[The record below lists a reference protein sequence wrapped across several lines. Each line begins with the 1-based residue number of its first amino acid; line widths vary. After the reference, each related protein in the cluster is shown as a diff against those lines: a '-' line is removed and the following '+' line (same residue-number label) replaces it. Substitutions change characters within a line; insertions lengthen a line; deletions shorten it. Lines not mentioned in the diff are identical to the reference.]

1 MNTGFTLEKF
11 IWVENETEQSY
22 FDRWFF
28 RFETIMKLY
37 NLDVNDPAHS
47 DEFKEFL
54 CSYGGDAM
62 VKVIL
67 NEISDFKN
75 STYVQVKQKLAK
87 YYKKDSKRYNEF
99 QFVNLKPKADDT
111 IRSYSTKLKEA
122 GRIAGY
128 NDAAINSKCVML
140 ILQHAKLTKV
150 KALCMEDETTL
161 EKLIAWE
168 AIARDIDP
176 NYTANL
182 FTDHSSTVNA
192 IHVVDQHGTRTTPK
206 LNNYSHKHNT
216 DSLHKLNDIINTGKA
231 PCIYCNGNFP
241 HGANE
246 TCAENITC
254 SFCCNTGHVAIN
266 CFKRI
271 NTVLQAANY
280 SRNNRRNQTNMMD
293 AKSRTNSKNTIN
305 KSNKTKSIKSID
317 NEQLSPT
324 ASGQNC
330 LKMEF
335 EDNECPQTNSY
346 SYDEQDY
353 NLFSIQSKQLRPNQ
367 DDFTYVYLNV
377 YGVDTKYLMDTGSGV
392 DVTLKSTYDKFKIK
406 PKLISQNNCRLSGF
420 CATQKIKPIGA
431 FKAKL
436 TINGITDTITMVVV
450 DDSNTLNADNILS
463 KHTLKKFKMVSYH
476 INNTINSINENITES
491 YFKKPIDP
499 KSQDKYDNETT
510 EEFVARLKR
519 MFPRVIQ
526 DRVGHMMKF
535 EKHNGQIIKTPVKI
549 HIDIDKSKKPTQ
561 KIYDNV
567 PYSLM
572 PGLKHHIDTL
582 DANNVMKKV
591 PANVTINSFIGTLRP
606 VEKKDLLPD
615 GIHHKVRITSDSTGL
630 NNAIIKK
637 PRKLP
642 NKKSVLRLIK
652 GKKFFTKLDI
662 REAFHT
668 VELDEE
674 SVALTTVSTPFGL
687 YQIKRLWMGC
697 CVASELFHE
706 TLGDGLIGLKNVDH
720 HIDDIIIMSDSIKSG
735 KIDIINCFQRLD
747 ELNLTINPSKLAVL
761 QNEIEYWGLVINQ
774 DGVKPNKDKVAAL
787 RNTADPS
794 NPKEVLSILS
804 SLAYYIDRIP
814 YLSTLAIPLRELST
828 TKKNF
833 NWTAE
838 HSNILKQ
845 IKESII
851 ETSLDH
857 YDPFDPSVI
866 LELWVDAGP
875 KGTGAFLVQN
885 KNKIRSLIACASK
898 THSSSQMN
906 YSHVEKEC
914 ESIVWSCMHF
924 KDELI
929 GRKFTLYTDNES
941 ASKIL
946 NPFNELKKMTTY
958 RMQLWRSNMAQF
970 SGINI
975 QHIPGQENMA
985 DYLSRCFET
994 PTQITSNQIIKTNG
1008 FGYDENDM
1016 EQYISNILSVKHY
1029 VKTLTLAEIAHETA
1043 KDPILKLIIE
1053 SIKTGNKYLPKSKHF
1068 GAYKSMYD
1076 EITIANNNI
1085 LMYNDVII
1093 IPDTLRQRLIDLTH
1107 EGHMGINSCKN
1118 LIRNNYYFHE
1128 LDSMMAIHAK
1138 TCHACQTV
1146 TDTSR
1151 FEPIIPT
1158 DIPCTKNS
1166 HWDIDFKSHTPSNDS
1181 ILVIIDE
1188 ATEYPILITTK
1199 KQTTDAAINA
1209 LKQVFKKYGMP
1220 KNIKS
1225 DNGPAFASA
1234 DFKSFMK
1241 SCNITYQP
1249 ITPVWPRANGS
1260 AERFMRN
1267 LNRVIRCALVENK
1280 NWKNEMVKYI
1290 NNYRAT
1296 PHTMTKISPNEAMNL
1311 VDDVKFPTVN
1321 RPQRPNIEQIIKQN
1335 NIIAKQRMKHYG
1347 DKHLN
1352 VKKTAFKEND
1362 LVLVK
1367 FDKDNKKTVGKYNP
1381 IFDPKPYKI
1390 KKIKGSLI
1398 EAERSDHSIAR
1409 NSQFF
1414 RKFYTKSNALMEPID
1429 IKPITDL
1436 TVYPIYHQLPTMGAY
1451 VPRNQRNETST
1462 STSTKN
1468 TTTQNDNENKLKNQE
1483 KLNTDNNIK
1492 DKQQIYSEKINS
1504 VSNKENDQTSPST
1517 SGTIAAHTNYLL
1529 DRNSGPVNKL
1539 NKSYVP
1545 IPPKTPK
1552 EILKLKAQIVEPCPV
1567 TEKTKTKSSITIEK
1581 IVNKNISELI
1591 TDDEDSLN
1599 TTARSP
1605 PKRQIFNQSILKKR
1619 NINNSTL
1626 NDASIKSAPD
1636 QTSKLDNT
1644 NDSDNNQHY
1653 DSSPTRNKP
1662 PPKNKAEREKLKTKT
1677 KTKRQ
1682 IKKNN
1687 LIDERRDS
1695 LDHQANIGKPNT
1707 RSSNKSRSTS
1717 QESTVKK
1724 VKSALNGNYWS

>member
-37 NLDVNDPAHS
+37 NLDLNNPAHS

-75 STYVQVKQKLAK
+75 STYIQVKAKLAK
-87 YYKKDSKRYNEF
+87 YYKKDSRRFNEF

-128 NDAAINSKCVML
+128 NDAAINNKCIML

-168 AIARDIDP
+168 AIARDVDP
-176 NYTANL
+176 HYLNNL
-182 FTDHSSTVNA
+182 FTDHSSTINA
-192 IHVVDQHGTRTTPK
+192 IHIVDQHHAHTTPK
-206 LNNYSHKHNT
+206 LNNNSHKQNSN
-216 DSLHKLNDIINTGKA
+216 SLHKLNDIINTGKA

-241 HGANE
+241 HGPNE
-246 TCAENITC
+246 LCADNITC
-254 SFCCNTGHVAIN
+254 SFCGNTGHVAIN

-280 SRNNRRNQTNMMD
+280 SRSNRRNQSNIYD
-293 AKSRTNSKNTIN
+293 PRN
-305 KSNKTKSIKSID
+305 KKTSQNKQNNNKPIKSI
-317 NEQLSPT
+317 EQECT
-324 ASGQNC
+324 NTDGNQNC

-335 EDNECPQTNSY
+335 EDDDDIEPNRYSFDTN
-346 SYDEQDY
+346 DY
-353 NLFSIQSKQLRPNQ
+353 NLFSIQSKPQQQR

-377 YGVDTKYLMDTGSGV
+377 YGIDIKYLMDTGAGV
-392 DVTLKSTYDKFKIK
+392 NVTLKSTFDKFKIK
-406 PKLISQNNCRLSGF
+406 PKLITQNNCRLTGF
-420 CATQKIKPIGA
+420 CATQKIKPLGA

-436 TINGITDTITMVVV
+436 TINGISDTVTMVVV

-463 KHTLKKFKMVSYH
+463 KHTLQKFKMVSYH
-476 INNTINSINENITES
+476 VNNNINSISTNNTS
-491 YFKKPIDP
+491 HFKKPIDP
-499 KSQDKYDNETT
+499 KSQEQYKHETAI
-510 EEFVARLKR
+510 EFIARLKK
-519 MFPRVIQ
+519 MFPRVVQ
-526 DRVGHMMKF
+526 DRVGHMMKY
-535 EKHNGQIIKTPVKI
+535 EKTDNKIIRTPVKL
-549 HIDIDKSKKPTQ
+549 HIDIDKNKKPTQ

-572 PGLKHHIDTL
+572 PGLKHHIETL
-582 DANNVMKKV
+582 TSNDVMKKV
-591 PANVTINSFIGTLRP
+591 PAHETINSFIGTLRP

-630 NNAIIKK
+630 NSAIIKK

-668 VELDEE
+668 VELDDE

-706 TLGDGLIGLKNVDH
+706 TLGDGLIGLANVDH
-720 HIDDIIIMSDSIKSG
+720 HIDDIIIMSDTIENG
-735 KIDIINCFQRLD
+735 KLDIINCFQRLD
-747 ELNLTINPSKLAVL
+747 ELNLTINPSKLAIL
-761 QNEIEYWGLVINQ
+761 QQEIEYWGLIIDQN
-774 DGVKPNKDKVAAL
+774 GVRPIKDKVEAL
-787 RNTADPS
+787 KNTTNPT
-794 NPKEVLSILS
+794 NPKEVLSLLS
-804 SLAYYIDRIP
+804 SLSYYIDRIP

-833 NWTAE
+833 KWTDE
-838 HSNILKQ
+838 HSKILKE
-845 IKESII
+845 IKNSII

-857 YDPFDPSVI
+857 YDPFDPNVV

-885 KNKIRSLIACASK
+885 RNKVRSLIACASK

-914 ESIVWSCMHF
+914 ESIVWSCIHF

-975 QHIPGQENMA
+975 QHIPGNENMA

-994 PTQITSNQIIKTNG
+994 PTQIHSKQIIQENG

-1016 EQYISNILSVKHY
+1016 EEYVSKILTLKHY
-1029 VKTLTLAEIAHETA
+1029 IKTLTLGEIATETA
-1043 KDPILKLIIE
+1043 KDPILKLITE
-1053 SIKTGNKYLPKSKHF
+1053 SIRSGNKYLPKSKHF
-1068 GAYKSMYD
+1068 GTYKPLYN
-1076 EITIANNNI
+1076 EISIAKNNI

-1093 IPDTLRQRLIDLTH
+1093 IPDSLRQRLIDLTH

-1118 LIRNNYYFHE
+1118 LIRNNYYFRD
-1128 LDSMMAIHAK
+1128 LDSMMALHAK

-1188 ATEYPILITTK
+1188 ATEFPILITTK
-1199 KQTTDAAINA
+1199 KQTSDSAINA
-1209 LKQVFKKYGMP
+1209 LKQVFKKYGIP

-1234 DFKSFMK
+1234 DFKAFMK
-1241 SCNITYQP
+1241 ACNINYQA

-1260 AERFMRN
+1260 AERFMKN
-1267 LNRVIRCALVENK
+1267 LNRVIRCALVEQK

-1311 VDDVKFPTVN
+1311 VDNVKFPTVN
-1321 RPQRPNIEQIIKQN
+1321 RPQRNNIETIIKN
-1335 NIIAKQRMKHYG
+1335 NNTIAKQRMKHYG

-1352 VKKTAFKEND
+1352 VKSSTFKEND

-1367 FDKDNKKTVGKYNP
+1367 FDKDNKNTVGKYNP

-1390 KKIKGSLI
+1390 KKMKGSMI
-1398 EAERSDHSIAR
+1398 EAERIDHSITR

-1414 RKFYTKSNALMEPID
+1414 RKFYTKSNAIMEPID
-1429 IKPITDL
+1429 IKPITNI
-1436 TVYPIYHQLPTMGAY
+1436 TAFPVYHHLPIMGAY
-1451 VPRNQRNETST
+1451 VPRSQRNHGSPPTASEINKKTTST
-1462 STSTKN
+1462 NTKHMAS
-1468 TTTQNDNENKLKNQE
+1468 QE
-1483 KLNTDNNIK
+1483 P
-1492 DKQQIYSEKINS
+1492 
-1504 VSNKENDQTSPST
+1504 NKENIQSSLSEPTT
-1517 SGTIAAHTNYLL
+1517 SGTSAAHDNYLL
-1529 DRNSGPVNKL
+1529 DKNSGPVDKTNK
-1539 NKSYVP
+1539 NYVP
-1545 IPPKTPK
+1545 IPPQTPDVIRQIKKKLVMKTIQTSSNDQHQKTNPK
-1552 EILKLKAQIVEPCPV
+1552 SNIIIQK
-1567 TEKTKTKSSITIEK
+1567 KTNTTY
-1581 IVNKNISELI
+1581 SELI
-1591 TDDEDSLN
+1591 TDDEDENLETSK
-1599 TTARSP
+1599 RSP
-1605 PKRQIFNQSILKKR
+1605 PIRQLFKQTITPSR
-1619 NINNSTL
+1619 NSSKTNLLNAST
-1626 NDASIKSAPD
+1626 KSAPD
-1636 QTSKLDNT
+1636 QTI
-1644 NDSDNNQHY
+1644 DSDHESNKEPTNTSEIKSPEQK
-1653 DSSPTRNKP
+1653 DSNTRKT
-1662 PPKNKAEREKLKTKT
+1662 KDSQKTAIQLKTK
-1677 KTKRQ
+1677 R
-1682 IKKNN
+1682 KKQKND
-1687 LIDERRDS
+1687 LIDKQRDS
-1695 LDHQANIGKPNT
+1695 LNSTDSRPQT
-1707 RSSNKSRSTS
+1707 RSTIKSRSKS
-1717 QESTVKK
+1717 QESIVKK